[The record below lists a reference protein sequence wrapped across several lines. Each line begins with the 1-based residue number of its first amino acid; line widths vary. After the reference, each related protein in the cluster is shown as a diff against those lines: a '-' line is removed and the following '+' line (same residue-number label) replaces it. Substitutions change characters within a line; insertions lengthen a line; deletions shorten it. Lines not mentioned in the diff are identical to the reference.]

1 MEEENVNNT
10 ELKIERQFFLE
21 YSFPCTYTSLVDNNT
36 TIMNKASISNYIR
49 ITEIHIANISF
60 RY

>member
-10 ELKIERQFFLE
+10 ELKIERQFFL
-21 YSFPCTYTSLVDNNT
+21 DNNT

>member
-1 MEEENVNNT
+1 MEEQNVNYS
-10 ELKIERQFFLE
+10 EPKIKRQLFLK

-36 TIMNKASISNYIR
+36 TIMNKATISNYVST
-49 ITEIHIANISF
+49 TELHTASISF